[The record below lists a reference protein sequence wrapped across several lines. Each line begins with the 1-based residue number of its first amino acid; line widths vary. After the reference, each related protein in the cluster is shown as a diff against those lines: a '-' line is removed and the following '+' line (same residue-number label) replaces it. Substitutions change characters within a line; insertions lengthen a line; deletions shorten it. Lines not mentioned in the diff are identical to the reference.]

1 MRVRTLFFAA
11 ALLLAPTAQAQGVE
25 GLSWLSG
32 CWRTAPRANGSQV
45 TEVWVAPPM
54 PAMLGYSYT
63 MRNGE
68 TRVWEQARIELIE
81 GWPHFV
87 AMPNGGAPVRFRMV
101 EPGAAVEQIVQFE
114 NPEHDFPKLVQYR
127 REGNRLIATIF
138 GDDSENAIEF
148 DYRAIECAAAIA
160 P

>member
-1 MRVRTLFFAA
+1 MRALPFAA
-11 ALLLAPTAQAQGVE
+11 ALLFASPAQAQGLD
-25 GLSWLSG
+25 GLSWLNG
-32 CWRTAPRANGSQV
+32 CWRTEPRANGAVV
-45 TEVWVAPPM
+45 TEVWASPPM

-63 MRNGE
+63 LRNGE

-87 AMPNGGAPVRFRMV
+87 AMPNGGTPVRFRMV
-101 EPGAAVEQIVQFE
+101 EPGAPAVDIVQFE

-127 REGNRLIATIF
+127 REGGRLIASIF
-138 GDDSENAIEF
+138 GNDAESEITF
-148 DYRAIECAAAIA
+148 DYGAIDCAAALA